1 MYPFNFFNLVFS
13 PVKGYTFLS
22 FIVMKIDTKSLN
34 ITDNFF
40 FFLFGF
46 LLIPQILSFLMAY
59 TIYLSLYSYGFALR
73 SYTVCLLNELFT
85 KVNNTE
91 WVWG

>member
-1 MYPFNFFNLVFS
+1 MIMYPFNFFNLVFS

-40 FFLFGF
+40 FPVWFSPYSSDFELLDGIHNLFILVFLWFC
-46 LLIPQILSFLMAY
+46 
-59 TIYLSLYSYGFALR
+59 T
-73 SYTVCLLNELFT
+73 
-85 KVNNTE
+85 
-91 WVWG
+91 